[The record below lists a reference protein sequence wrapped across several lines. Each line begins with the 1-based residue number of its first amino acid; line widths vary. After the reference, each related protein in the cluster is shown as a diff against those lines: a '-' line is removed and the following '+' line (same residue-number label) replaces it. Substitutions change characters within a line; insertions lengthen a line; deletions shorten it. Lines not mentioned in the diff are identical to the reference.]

1 MNRIP
6 GFAMLLIIIVFSG
19 CTKDSDTTPNTTSR
33 DAFIGTW
40 TVSETWTK
48 QSYEVKIYADPN
60 SSNGV
65 FITNF
70 GNAGLDSTPAGAEVN
85 GNSIVLD
92 ANQYISVELKINGS
106 GTLSGTKINWNY
118 TLDYGANVIQAVAI
132 YTKV

>member
-1 MNRIP
+1 
-6 GFAMLLIIIVFSG
+6 MLLIIIAFSG
-19 CTKDSDTTPNTTSR
+19 CTKESDTTTDTASR

-40 TVSETWTK
+40 MVSETWTK
-48 QSYEVKIYADPN
+48 LSYEVKIYADPN

-65 FITNF
+65 FISNF
-70 GNAGLDSTPAGAEVN
+70 GNAGVDSTPAGAEVN

-106 GTLSGTKINWNY
+106 GTLSGTKINWSY